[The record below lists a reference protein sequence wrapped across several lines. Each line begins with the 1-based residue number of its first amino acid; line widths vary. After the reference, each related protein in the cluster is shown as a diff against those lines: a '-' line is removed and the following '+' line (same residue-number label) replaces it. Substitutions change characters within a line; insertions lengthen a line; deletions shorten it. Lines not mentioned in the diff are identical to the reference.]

1 MHGFLH
7 LAQIELAILGY
18 TDLSHTSETETS
30 HNTHACMLDFQY
42 LLKNSPIPLDQPSFC
57 RRRSRSSARRISSL
71 TDRGRRWFFGFLM
84 LALSTLFYQPRAYAD
99 ETYRIAIVPKIV
111 GIDYYDAAKRGIDE
125 ADRELDAVEVTW
137 IGPTQDLVD
146 DQIEIIKDLIPS
158 KPDLIAVAANDPLR
172 LVPVLKEAKAAG
184 IRIMSW
190 DGDTNYREFFVN
202 LVDYNQFG
210 KQIVEAMVE
219 QVGSE
224 ADIAIVTTTFSAP
237 NQVRWIKAIKNE
249 IYESYPD
256 LRILD
261 IRPATE
267 SRERSYRI
275 GQAYL
280 QEFASLKGIIALG
293 APNVPGVVNAVED
306 AGLAGQIAVVGNAT
320 PNLTRD
326 FLKRGHMQKVF
337 LWNAPDHG
345 YLTVYSAYR
354 LLTEELKP
362 GKAFDAGRLGRMTP
376 TSDDTSMQVALPVLV
391 FTKDNVDLYD
401 F

>member
-1 MHGFLH
+1 
-7 LAQIELAILGY
+7 
-18 TDLSHTSETETS
+18 
-30 HNTHACMLDFQY
+30 
-42 LLKNSPIPLDQPSFC
+42 
-57 RRRSRSSARRISSL
+57 
-71 TDRGRRWFFGFLM
+71 M

-237 NQVRWIKAIKNE
+237 
-249 IYESYPD
+249 
-256 LRILD
+256 
-261 IRPATE
+261 
-267 SRERSYRI
+267 
-275 GQAYL
+275 
-280 QEFASLKGIIALG
+280 
-293 APNVPGVVNAVED
+293 
-306 AGLAGQIAVVGNAT
+306 
-320 PNLTRD
+320 
-326 FLKRGHMQKVF
+326 
-337 LWNAPDHG
+337 
-345 YLTVYSAYR
+345 
-354 LLTEELKP
+354 
-362 GKAFDAGRLGRMTP
+362 
-376 TSDDTSMQVALPVLV
+376 
-391 FTKDNVDLYD
+391 
-401 F
+401 